1 MQIHLN
7 LRNLTI
13 AIVICTF
20 TFIGYV
26 ILTSGERFPDVL
38 IELRDVISYAVLAVE
53 VGGRAIAR
61 VNEERSLGI
70 IRRGKTAE
78 GKDEFVTKADLV
90 SNFLILDAFR
100 RFPGIQVITEEK
112 NSEVKDSDV
121 QRYRAD
127 SYELWLSVREI
138 IDKLPSRKLKLSKL
152 AIWVDPLDAT
162 QEFTEGLLE
171 YVTVM
176 ICIAF
181 EGRPIF
187 GVIYRPFFNETV
199 FGLDGY
205 GVINANGTKWE
216 PTVLQNAPK
225 KILISRSHAGSVEGL
240 INKTFGE
247 EYSIEGAGGSGYKTL
262 RLINGTAQFYLHR
275 TAIKKWDTCAAD
287 AIITAVGGA
296 MIDLHGYQIDYSA
309 TAPVRIDE
317 GLLVAPK
324 NPFTLFQ
331 RLRTAVY

>member
-1 MQIHLN
+1 MK
-7 LRNLTI
+7 
-13 AIVICTF
+13 IV
-20 TFIGYV
+20 
-26 ILTSGERFPDVL
+26 TSLSF
-38 IELRDVISYAVLAVE
+38 SYAVLAVE

-70 IRRGKTAE
+70 IKRGKTAE

-187 GVIYRPFFNETV
+187 GVIYRPFFNET
-199 FGLDGY
+199 GLHF
-205 GVINANGTKWE
+205 
-216 PTVLQNAPK
+216 VL
-225 KILISRSHAGSVEGL
+225 IL
-240 INKTFGE
+240 
-247 EYSIEGAGGSGYKTL
+247 
-262 RLINGTAQFYLHR
+262 
-275 TAIKKWDTCAAD
+275 AILA
-287 AIITAVGGA
+287 
-296 MIDLHGYQIDYSA
+296 Y
-309 TAPVRIDE
+309 
-317 GLLVAPK
+317 
-324 NPFTLFQ
+324 
-331 RLRTAVY
+331 